1 MGGFYWGHGPATRMS
16 DHIDGSAGDQQRLMT
31 VASAAQFL
39 GCSEANV
46 YALIRGGE
54 LPYVTIGRSKGFRL
68 DRADLEAFIEHRKQQ
83 RAATVR
89 RPSRPRLKHIKL
101 PPR

>member
-1 MGGFYWGHGPATRMS
+1 MP
-16 DHIDGSAGDQQRLMT
+16 DHIEPPAGEQQRLMT
-31 VASAAQFL
+31 VADAARFL
-39 GCSEANV
+39 GCSDANV
-46 YALIRGGE
+46 YALIRGGQ

-68 DRADLEAFIEHRKQQ
+68 DRVDLEAFIDDRKQQ
-83 RAATVR
+83 KAATVR